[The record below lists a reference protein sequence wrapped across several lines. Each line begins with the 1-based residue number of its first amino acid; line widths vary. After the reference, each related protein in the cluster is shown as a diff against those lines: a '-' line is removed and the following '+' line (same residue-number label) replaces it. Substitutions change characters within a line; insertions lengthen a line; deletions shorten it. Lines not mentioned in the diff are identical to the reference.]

1 MNYPSFAVI
10 SDRRSFMKSLLAA
23 GVAPVVLSSGL
34 LKGNTPSEKLTL
46 GFIGMGWQ
54 GIDLNLKS
62 FLNEDDCRCLVVCD
76 AYRGRAVAAKKLVDE
91 HYGNQDCRAVQDF
104 REILAD
110 PSIDAVVI
118 STPDHWHTTM
128 SLMALQAGKH
138 VFCEKPTFTIAEGRV
153 LADAVKKNGKT
164 FQTGLEDRS
173 LIHYHRMVEWVRN
186 GAIGDLHHMDV
197 AVPMGAIRD
206 WEPEETIPEDLNWD
220 LWLGPAPYH
229 PYTATRTEPMHWRYI
244 RDYSTGII
252 TDWGCH
258 LVDTAQ
264 LAAND
269 RHECA
274 IEVKGSAVP
283 PPEKAQS
290 DIPAEYDLHYR
301 YSNGISMQLHNV
313 SNEKG
318 LGGNVYIRFYGS
330 KGWVSVTGWR
340 GQFDASDPKILRKK
354 YASEKSK
361 HFPIPAREHPN
372 FLASIRSGKEPTYPA
387 ETLHQLSTTLHMGVI
402 AGDLGRGLIWDPKKE
417 RFKDDDE
424 ANSKLTVKQNN
435 DWKRA

>member
-1 MNYPSFAVI
+1 MKNYPKDFI
-10 SDRRSFMKSLLAA
+10 DRRSFTKTILAA
-23 GVAPVVLSSGL
+23 GVAPLILPSGL
-34 LKGNTPSEKLTL
+34 RGAKAPSGKITL

-54 GIDLNLKS
+54 GVDLNLKS
-62 FLNEDDCRCLVVCD
+62 FLNEEDCRCLAVCD
-76 AYRGRAVAAKKLVDE
+76 AYMSRAEAAKKLVDE
-91 HYGNQDCRAVQDF
+91 QYGNQDCRAVQDF
-104 REILAD
+104 REIVND
-110 PSIDAVVI
+110 PAIDAVVI

-128 SLMALQAGKH
+128 SLMALEAGKH

-153 LADAVKKNGKT
+153 LADAVKKSGKT

-173 LIHYHRMVEWVRN
+173 LIHYHRLVEWERN
-186 GAIGDLHHMDV
+186 GAIGDLHHIDV

-206 WEPEETIPEDLNWD
+206 WEPEVEIPEDLDWN

-264 LAAND
+264 LAVND
-269 RHECA
+269 PHECA

-290 DIPAEYDLHYR
+290 DIPAEYNLHYR
-301 YSNGISMQLHNV
+301 YTNGVTMQLHNV

-318 LGGNVYIRFYGS
+318 LGGNVYIRLYGS

-340 GQFDASDPKILRKK
+340 GQFDASDPKILRTQYDVK
-354 YASEKSK
+354 KSK

-372 FLASIRSGKEPTYPA
+372 FLACIRSGKEPTYSA

-402 AGDLGRGLIWDPKKE
+402 AADLGRGLVWDPRKE
-417 RFKDDDE
+417 RFKGDDE
-424 ANSKLTVKQNN
+424 ANSRLSFVPRT
-435 DWKRA
+435 DWMSA